1 MLVSPASRLYMSA
14 MGSQE
19 SEVQLVL
26 ITYYVLIVGFFFFFF
41 LLANNLI
48 FLNCCMFLFFL
59 NLNLFILIGG

>member
-26 ITYYVLIVGFFFFFF
+26 ITYYVLIVGFFFFFCWQ
-41 LLANNLI
+41 I
-48 FLNCCMFLFFL
+48 
-59 NLNLFILIGG
+59 I

>member
-26 ITYYVLIVGFFFFFF
+26 ITYYVLIVGFFFFF

>member
-41 LLANNLI
+41 CWQI
-48 FLNCCMFLFFL
+48 
-59 NLNLFILIGG
+59 I